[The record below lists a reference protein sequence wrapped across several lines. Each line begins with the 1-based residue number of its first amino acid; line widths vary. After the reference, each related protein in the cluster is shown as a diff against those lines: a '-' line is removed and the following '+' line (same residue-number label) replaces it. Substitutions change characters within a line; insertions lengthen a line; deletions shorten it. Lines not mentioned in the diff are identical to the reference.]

1 MATKRK
7 IDPLSVRMLLEIVA
21 LVTALVL
28 LFVAI
33 GNVWADIASKKD
45 DDEEDPGKSSTQGDT
60 TPSTTVDP
68 GPVDTSAEGV
78 KQWFLEKNGLTE
90 ADYPAYIWASYQT
103 CAEWFGDDFESR
115 DFLLN
120 YPFKKDNTYEIDI
133 SGVDRSNGVPLFM
146 QWDERWGYMEYGASN
161 CGIGGCGPTSLSMV
175 AYYLTGNPAYTPV
188 YMMEMA
194 KEEKYVNSSGG
205 TNWTLFQKGA
215 VKLGLQI
222 KELPAVEKRVADSV
236 KAGKPVV
243 VNVKESVFTKNG
255 HYMVIV
261 GYEDGKFRINDPNS
275 VEFSQQLWDWS
286 VIEGAAKVLWSISLP
301 AN

>member
-1 MATKRK
+1 MATNRK

-21 LVTALVL
+21 LTMVLVL

-33 GNVWADIASKKD
+33 GNVWASIAEKKD
-45 DDEEDPGKSSTQGDT
+45 DEDEDSPKT
-60 TPSTTVDP
+60 TESETVPSTTEDP
-68 GPVDTSAEGV
+68 GPVDTSPEGV
-78 KQWFLEKNGLTE
+78 KTWFLEKNGFTE
-90 ADYPAYIWASYQT
+90 ADYPSYIWASYQT

-120 YPFKKDNTYEIDI
+120 YPLKKDITYNIDI

-146 QWDERWGYMEYGASN
+146 QWDERWGYIEYGASN

-175 AYYLTGNPAYTPV
+175 AYYLTGNPEYTPV
-188 YMMEMA
+188 YMMNMA
-194 KEEKYVNSSGG
+194 REEGYVNSSGG

-215 VKLGLQI
+215 LKLGLQI
-222 KELPAVEKRVADSV
+222 KEVPAVAKRVADSV
-236 KAGKPVV
+236 NAGNPVV

-275 VEFSQQLWDWS
+275 VEFSQQLWEWS
-286 VIEGAAKVLWSISLP
+286 VIEEAAKVLWSISLP

>member
-7 IDPLSVRMLLEIVA
+7 ADPLAIRMLLEFVSLS
-21 LVTALVL
+21 LVLAL

-33 GNVWADIASKKD
+33 GYVWSEIARKNGDSKDKPK
-45 DDEEDPGKSSTQGDT
+45 ET
-60 TPSTTVDP
+60 TAPTTTVQTEPLDM
-68 GPVDTSAEGV
+68 SAPAV
-78 KQWFLEKNGLTE
+78 KARFLKANNLTE
-90 ADYPAYIWASYQT
+90 ADYPTYIWNSYAT
-103 CAEWFGDDFESR
+103 CSEWFGDDFESR

-120 YPFKKDNTYEIDI
+120 YPMKKDKTYEIDI
-133 SGVDRSNGVPLFM
+133 SNVDRSNGVPLFM
-146 QWDERWGYMEYGASN
+146 QWDERWGYIEYGASN

-175 AYYLTGNPAYTPV
+175 AYYLTGNPEYTPV
-188 YMMEMA
+188 YMMNMA
-194 KEEKYVNSSGG
+194 REEGYVNSSGG
-205 TNWTLFQKGA
+205 TNWTLFQQGA
-215 VKLGLQI
+215 VKLGLQV

-286 VIEGAAKVLWSISLP
+286 VIEDAAKVLWSISLP
-301 AN
+301 TN